1 MSSCFLCDTSYKF
14 TDNDRYNFVV
24 GDNGP
29 DDYKRHFMKYRPI
42 MVGSSGTNTNDQQH
56 DNSKKQNYVSYRV
69 KKIEFRASV
78 IDLTPQT
85 ALNDHN
91 PFPDYIILFKVPFRE
106 FVFDYYFTTMSNF
119 MLYSEPE
126 NVLTYGV
133 YNTVQSYVE
142 QIPAQ
147 RMFGHCKYDLNVYK
161 PFIVGPNDYVGVLYM
176 FDKQVVINA
185 SAKVWFDIV

>member
-14 TDNDRYNFVV
+14 TENDRYNFVV
-24 GDNGP
+24 GPNGA
-29 DDYKRHFMKYRPI
+29 DDYKRHFMKYKPI
-42 MVGSSGTNTNDQQH
+42 MVGSSGTNTDDRQH
-56 DNSKKQNYVSYRV
+56 TGRGGHNYVSYRV

-85 ALNDHN
+85 ALNDN
-91 PFPDYIILFKVPFRE
+91 KPFPDYIILFKVPFRE
-106 FVFDYYFTTMSNF
+106 FIFDYYFTVMSQF

-126 NVLTYGV
+126 NILTYGV

-147 RMFGHCKYDLNVYK
+147 RKFGHGKYDLNVDK

-176 FDKQVVINA
+176 FDKQVVIAA
-185 SAKVWFDIV
+185 SAKVWFDVV